1 MKKYPIWKLI
11 IDYGIASVAVII
23 FLPIFIVLFIL
34 ASVDTGFPGVFT
46 QDRVGRFGTTFTIYK
61 FKTYHSKTLNKSQF
75 GRWLRKTKLDELP
88 QIFNI
93 LKGDMSIIGARPDI
107 KGYYDVLEGEQR
119 LILNLKPGLISEAG
133 IKYRNEDEILAN
145 QDHPLQ
151 YNDEVLF
158 PDKVK
163 MNLDYYKNLSLKNDL
178 KIIWKTLFVLLKI
191 DRNTTS

>member
-1 MKKYPIWKLI
+1 MKKYPIWKLV

-163 MNLDYYKNLSLKNDL
+163 MNLDYCKNLSLKNDL

>member
-23 FLPIFIVLFIL
+23 FLPIFIVLFFL

>member
-1 MKKYPIWKLI
+1 MKKYPIWKLV

-23 FLPIFIVLFIL
+23 FLPIFIVLFFL

>member
-1 MKKYPIWKLI
+1 MV

-23 FLPIFIVLFIL
+23 FLPIFIVLFFL

>member
-1 MKKYPIWKLI
+1 MKKYPIWKLV

-107 KGYYDVLEGEQR
+107 KVFFFFFFFFFF

-133 IKYRNEDEILAN
+133 IKY
-145 QDHPLQ
+145 
-151 YNDEVLF
+151 
-158 PDKVK
+158 
-163 MNLDYYKNLSLKNDL
+163 
-178 KIIWKTLFVLLKI
+178 
-191 DRNTTS
+191 

>member
-1 MKKYPIWKLI
+1 MKKYPIWKLV

-133 IKYRNEDEILAN
+133 FKYRNEDEILAN

>member
-1 MKKYPIWKLI
+1 VKKYPIWKLV

-23 FLPIFIVLFIL
+23 FLPIFIVLFFL